1 LTVES
6 VQWFALHVKTRHEQ
20 AVAASLGGKNIETLL
35 PVLNQRR
42 RWSDRLKTVQ
52 SPIFPGYVFCK
63 LERTARLDAVRT
75 PGVIRLVG
83 FGGRACPLEAV
94 EIESLLAL
102 SLNEVTAQPCGYLPV
117 GQRVRL
123 VDGPLA
129 GLTGV
134 LARSGKASHLIV
146 SIDILQRSIA
156 VDVGDARVQAVA
168 PLAGGARSR

>member
-1 LTVES
+1 LAIES
-6 VQWFALHVKTRHEQ
+6 VQWFALQVKTRHEQ
-20 AVAASLGGKNIETLL
+20 AVAASLHGRDIESLV
-35 PVLNQRR
+35 PVLKERR

-52 SPIFPGYVFCK
+52 SPIFPGYVFCR
-63 LERTARLDAVRT
+63 LEQIARLAAVKT
-75 PGVIRLVG
+75 PGAIRLVS
-83 FGGRACPLEAV
+83 FGGRACPLEAP

-102 SLNEVTAQPCGYLPV
+102 SATHVMAQPCGYLPV

-134 LARSGKASHLIV
+134 LTRSDKANRLIV

-156 VDVGDARVQAVA
+156 VDVGDARVQSVA
-168 PLAGGARSR
+168 PLAAGARAR